1 MEQHTSAGQGE
12 RATAATGS
20 VRVSRRALLGG
31 AGALAAGGALSV
43 TGGGTASAATSSAA
57 ARSAQAAKSSSKPT
71 GVTDPSVLPSSH
83 SIPHRPRLVD
93 YEVVELAA
101 MLRAGEISSVEL
113 TQAYLDRINKLNGPF
128 ETYAD
133 TGYYNAFV
141 RINADAA
148 LAAAQAAD
156 KALAAAR
163 RGGPAVSLLCGI
175 PMGIKDSV
183 GIKGFSTQD
192 GSPAF
197 AGNIALNDAT
207 IVGKLR
213 AAGVVLIGNTICSAF
228 SGSITGTFAGN
239 AWNPLYVPGGSS
251 QGSGVA
257 PIARLAAACIG
268 EETGGSITMPSAANG
283 ASGIK
288 PSLGTVSIAGLM
300 PLSPGYD
307 VLGPISRSGRD
318 SALILNTIL
327 GPDPFN
333 DPQTLAAPDPF
344 PMIPMTPRL
353 GGKPLQ
359 GTTIGIPQTDWM
371 ISNGQLQTGVSPQS
385 VYGAGHLTVFNR
397 LVSQLESLGAKVIEF
412 PGLDMTDFSVN
423 PYFSNPDVLQT
434 VDGSS
439 VSPSTAVVNAS
450 RYEVRYADA
459 VSDFCAGGTPS
470 ASSVATLTS
479 QYGRVTPGASG
490 ATFASADTFNGGIST
505 AARYEGEQRRRTMI
519 NNYAAA
525 LNAYDVDFMLIFSLG
540 DVIGQRTGGAG
551 FPVYRAYYQVPN
563 ALGWPLVSFP
573 VGYVQGLPVSAQFWG
588 PRFTE
593 PQLTQAMID
602 YQAHFPDYNS
612 VAPADPV
619 LPVATTAPSAATPKS
634 KANLV
639 APGVVA
645 PSGQSVE
652 QGPSNDPLVGEA
664 ELKAMMNL

>member
-1 MEQHTSAGQGE
+1 VEEQTSVE
-12 RATAATGS
+12 RTAVTNK

-43 TGGGTASAATSSAA
+43 TTGGVASAATSSAT
-57 ARSAQAAKSSSKPT
+57 ARSAQAARPSSST
-71 GVTDPSVLPSSH
+71 TDLSVLPSLH
-83 SIPHRPRLVD
+83 SIPHRSRLVD

-113 TQAYLDRINKLNGPF
+113 TQAYLDRINKFNGPF
-128 ETYAD
+128 EAYAD

-141 RINADAA
+141 RINATAA
-148 LAAAQAAD
+148 LAAARAAD
-156 KALAAAR
+156 TALAAAR
-163 RGGPAVSLLCGI
+163 RGGSALSLLCGI

-197 AGNIALNDAT
+197 TGNVALNDAT

-344 PMIPMTPRL
+344 PLIPMTPRL
-353 GGKPLQ
+353 GGKPLT

-371 ISNGQLQTGVSPQS
+371 ISNGQVKTGVSPQS
-385 VYGAGHLTVFNR
+385 VYGAGHLAVFNQ

-412 PGLDMTDFSVN
+412 PGLDMTDYSLN
-423 PYFSNPDVLQT
+423 PYYNNPDVLAT

-439 VSPSTAVVNAS
+439 VTPQTAVVDAG

-459 VSDFCAGGTPS
+459 VSDFCASGIPS
-470 ASSVATLTS
+470 ASSASTLTS
-479 QYGRVTPGASG
+479 QYGRVSPGASA
-490 ATFASADTFNGGIST
+490 ATFTSADTFNGGIST

-540 DVIGQRTGGAG
+540 DVIGQRTSSTG

-593 PQLTQAMID
+593 PQLAQAMID

-619 LPVATTAPSAATPKS
+619 LPVATTAPSAS
-634 KANLV
+634 KAKANMV
-639 APGVVA
+639 APGAVA
-645 PSGQSVE
+645 PGGQSVE
-652 QGPSNDPLVGEA
+652 EGPSNDPLVGETQ
-664 ELKAMMNL
+664 LKAMMNL